1 MAPVKLACAEKTECN
16 TDEGVAAPRKSE
28 QGSGNAMALISK
40 KTPEQKAIE
49 AGIKEQERETREQHQ
64 AQAAAERVERE
75 RTERREKVRQAFFAT
90 PAGHARLAFD
100 AGDELFQFS
109 IDVMNQKAI
118 VVAMVGAN
126 TSKKVTDP
134 SAVLNSV
141 SNEGWEL
148 ATGSFVFVEEG
159 QESRDKFASSGQN
172 VATKGTTVGYY
183 VFRRCEKLRGDT
195 PEPWNEI

>member
-1 MAPVKLACAEKTECN
+1 
-16 TDEGVAAPRKSE
+16 
-28 QGSGNAMALISK
+28 MALISK

-49 AGIKEQERETREQHQ
+49 AGIKEQEGETRERQQ
-64 AQAAAERVERE
+64 AQAAAEKAERE
-75 RTERREKVRQAFFAT
+75 RAEHREKVRQAFFAT
-90 PAGHARLAFD
+90 PAGRARLAFE

-126 TSKKVTDP
+126 TSKKATDP

-148 ATGSFVFVEEG
+148 VTGSFVFVEEG

-183 VFRRCEKLRGDT
+183 LFRRREELQGDK
-195 PEPWNEI
+195 PEPWEEI